1 MSAVDWPQPLIDR
14 IAGNQWVLFLGSGV
28 SASCENDAGDNPPHW
43 PGLLT
48 QLCGM
53 ISDGGLRGIGETL
66 IARGELL
73 PAADHIRYTLDLER
87 NIDGYLQA
95 IRTAVDGPLGNKY
108 TPSPLFDVLLSLD
121 PRVVFTTNYDKLFE
135 IASRSGFATHT
146 FDSTGLSHD
155 LRRGE
160 PVLVKLHGST
170 DAINE
175 IVLTR
180 TDYARVMQAGRQV
193 FDALAALSLTS
204 TILFVGYSL
213 DDPDIQL
220 VLRAV
225 GRPGMSPEA
234 HFMLAPEPASPSRIP
249 VFRESFGVSVL
260 PYPSGDHAE
269 AVTALG
275 ELSALVQIERARRSP
290 PSPP

>member
-1 MSAVDWPQPLIDR
+1 MAVVDWPRPLIDR

-28 SASCENDAGDNPPHW
+28 SVSCENDAGDSPPHW
-43 PGLLT
+43 TGLLT
-48 QLCGM
+48 QLCSM
-53 ISDGGLRGIGETL
+53 INDGGLKQIGEDL
-66 IARGELL
+66 IGRGELL
-73 PAADHIRYTLDLER
+73 PAADHIRYTLDQEH

-95 IRTAVDGPLGNKY
+95 VRTAVDGPAGDKY
-108 TPSPLFDVLLSLD
+108 KPSTLFDVLLSLD

-135 IASRSGFATHT
+135 IASLNGFATHT
-146 FDSTGLSHD
+146 FNSTGLSHD

-170 DAINE
+170 NSINE

-180 TDYARVMQAGRQV
+180 TDYARVAQAGRQV

-220 VLRAV
+220 VLQAV

-234 HFMLAPEPASPSRIP
+234 HFMLAPQPASPSRIP

-260 PYPSGDHAE
+260 PYPAGDHAQ
-269 AVTALG
+269 AGTALE
-275 ELSALVQIERARRSP
+275 ELSALVQIERSRRL

>member
-1 MSAVDWPQPLIDR
+1 MPVVDWPQPLVER
-14 IAGNQWVLFLGSGV
+14 IAGNHWVLFLGSGV
-28 SASCENDAGDNPPHW
+28 SATCANDAGQRPPSW
-43 PGLLT
+43 TDLLT
-48 QLCGM
+48 ELCAL
-53 ISDGGLRGIGETL
+53 ISSDALREIGQDL
-66 IARGELL
+66 IDRGQLL
-73 PAADHIRYTLDLER
+73 PAADHIRYALNDEH

-95 IRTAVDGPLGNKY
+95 VRAAVDGPLGDKY
-108 TPSPLFDVLLSLD
+108 NPSALFDVLLSLD

-135 IASRSGFATHT
+135 IASRNGFATHT
-146 FDSTGLSHD
+146 FDSSGLSHD
-155 LRRGE
+155 LRRGM

-170 DAINE
+170 DSINE

-180 TDYARVMQAGRQV
+180 TDYARIMQGRHQV

-220 VLRAV
+220 VLQAV

-234 HFMLAPEPASPSRIP
+234 HFMLAPEPASPARIP

-260 PYPSGDHAE
+260 AYPAGDHTQAG
-269 AVTALG
+269 AALE
-275 ELSALVQIERARRSP
+275 ELSTLVQFERARRSP
-290 PSPP
+290 SLA

>member
-1 MSAVDWPQPLIDR
+1 MPVVDWPQPLVER

-28 SASCENDAGDNPPHW
+28 SASCANHAGVSPPPW
-43 PGLLT
+43 AGLLT

-53 ISDGGLRGIGETL
+53 ISDAGLKGIGEKL

-73 PAADHIRYTLDLER
+73 PAADHIRYALDKEHNL
-87 NIDGYLQA
+87 DGYLQA
-95 IRTAVDGPLGNKY
+95 IRTAVDGPLGDKY
-108 TPSPLFDVLLSLD
+108 RPSALFDALLGLD

-146 FDSTGLSHD
+146 FDSAGLSHD
-155 LRRGE
+155 LRRGV

-180 TDYARVMQAGRQV
+180 TDYARVRQTGRQV

-220 VLRAV
+220 VLQAV

-234 HFMLAPEPASPSRIP
+234 HFMLAPEPPSPSRIP

-260 PYPSGDHAE
+260 PYPAGDHAL
-269 AVTALG
+269 AGNALL
-275 ELSALVQIERARRSP
+275 ELSNLVQFERARRSP
-290 PSPP
+290 SVA